1 MCIETCNMQVWDM
14 AAHIRSMSGG
24 VPDGPGPRTTVHQA
38 LQIFMGHKD
47 EGFALDWSPVTAG
60 RLLSG

>member
-1 MCIETCNMQVWDM
+1 M

>member
-1 MCIETCNMQVWDM
+1 M

-24 VPDGPGPRTTVHQA
+24 VRDGPGPRTTVHQA
-38 LQIFMGHKD
+38 PLQIFTGHKD

>member
-1 MCIETCNMQVWDM
+1 M

-24 VPDGPGPRTTVHQA
+24 VPDGPGPCTTVHQA
-38 LQIFMGHKD
+38 PLQIFTGHKD

-60 RLLSG
+60 CLLSG